1 MSSDFLLKFE
11 IYMREECRL
20 STNTIARHM
29 KSLKR
34 YVNVARKKGIIT
46 EYPFLNYTI
55 RTEQVHRD
63 ALTEK
68 ELEIL
73 EKYRESLSEP
83 NEVLNAFLFSCYT
96 GLRYSDVRIFTKQN
110 ICTINHK
117 DG

>member
-1 MSSDFLLKFE
+1 
-11 IYMREECRL
+11 MREECRL

-83 NEVLNAFLFSCYT
+83 NEVFKRFSLQLLYW
-96 GLRYSDVRIFTKQN
+96 SEIFGCAH
-110 ICTINHK
+110 IHK
-117 DG
+117 AEYLHYQSQKMDSP